1 MRYMG
6 LAMAVVVALLAAA
19 TGLEAFD
26 ADHPLWMVAVAGGL
40 GGLGGGAVLELLS
53 AARG

>member
-6 LAMAVVVALLAAA
+6 LAMVVVVALLAAA
-19 TGLEAFD
+19 TGMESLGT
-26 ADHPLWMVAVAGGL
+26 DHPLWMVALA
-40 GGLGGGAVLELLS
+40 GGLGGGAVLDLLS

>member
-6 LAMAVVVALLAAA
+6 LAMIVVVALLAAA
-19 TGLEAFD
+19 TGMEALA
-26 ADHPLWMVAVAGGL
+26 ADRSLWMVALAGGL
-40 GGLGGGAVLELLS
+40 DGLGGGAVLELLG